1 MGTRPRLPLDLGAAA
16 LTLAWGALSHRFLPA
31 RARPAAGVGAAVG
44 LAALARV
51 WDADAR
57 TLGCDRRDLAAG
69 IRWGAGTAGVIVAAT
84 AAARAMDRRG
94 AAFQDARVSEAS
106 TAEALGHL
114 LIRIPIATA
123 LTEELVFRG
132 VILGLGLRDHDRRRA
147 MILSALAFGLWHI
160 GAALHPERQAATAG
174 VVGEHLA
181 PVPVVVLGDVAAT
194 TIGGL
199 AFGWLRLRSGSIAA
213 PVMAHTA
220 LNASAYVATRFRR
233 GEAR

>member
-1 MGTRPRLPLDLGAAA
+1 MGIRPRLPLDLSAAS
-16 LTLAWGALSHRFLPA
+16 LTLAWGAFAHRFLPE
-31 RARPAAGVGAAVG
+31 RVRPAAGIGAAVG
-44 LAALARV
+44 LAALART

-57 TLGCDRRDLAAG
+57 ALGCDRRDLPAG
-69 IRWGAGTAGVIVAAT
+69 IRWGAGTAGVIVTAT
-84 AAARAMDRRG
+84 AAARALDRRG
-94 AAFQDARVSEAS
+94 TAFRDARVSEAS
-106 TAEALGHL
+106 TTEALGHL

-123 LTEELVFRG
+123 LAEELAFRG
-132 VILGLGLRDHDRRRA
+132 VILGLGLQGHDRRRA
-147 MILSALAFGLWHI
+147 LLVSALAFGLWHI

-181 PVPVVVLGDVAAT
+181 PIPVVVLGDVAAT

-213 PVMAHTA
+213 PVIAHAA

-233 GEAR
+233 DAVR